1 MATLVVRIEPDLDVA
16 LRQHAKARAMNKSEA
31 VRDLLR
37 RAVGTVSTEEQAG
50 YRLGMDRA
58 RREHRHLQARVL
70 ALGDP
75 SEP

>member
-1 MATLVVRIEPDLDVA
+1 MATLVVRIEPDLDTA
-16 LRQHAKARAMNKSEA
+16 LRQHAKARGFNKSEA

-50 YRLGMDRA
+50 YKLGMDRA
-58 RREHRHLQARVL
+58 RREHRQRTL
-70 ALGDP
+70 ALSGS